1 MELQTQDTN
10 SLSLFDPQHYEVIG
24 KIANLMA
31 STKMTPA
38 TLRGTG
44 SGAQFKPFATDEVQA
59 NCFQVAEQCMRWGI
73 SPFAG
78 AQHASIIHG
87 RLMWEGKLVAAM
99 VAKSVGIRL
108 RYEYEGTGLDRK
120 ITVIGKFPDEVEERT
135 VSGTVKDW
143 KTSQWGTGDFD
154 QRQAYRGS
162 REWARRHAPDAML
175 GILTNDEELKKPD
188 SRNVTPLREEFE
200 DPTKL
205 QAIEEKP
212 VVEEPVKT
220 EEPKKEA
227 PPINEVECV
236 ISDYTL
242 DEEAGLHIVTL
253 TTGENTIEA
262 KTSDTKIGGLCDFNK
277 GGNVIAGLQQTRN
290 GVKLTSIEIV

>member
-1 MELQTQDTN
+1 MNEIQTQQQETN
-10 SLSLFDPQHYEVIG
+10 LSLFDPAHYSTIAE
-24 KIANLMA
+24 IANIMA

-38 TLRGTG
+38 TLRGSG
-44 SGAQFKPFATDEVQA
+44 SGAQFKPFEIEEVKA
-59 NCFQVAEQCMRWGI
+59 NCFMVTEQCMRWGI

-99 VAKSVGIRL
+99 VAKSVGVRL

-135 VSGTVKDW
+135 ITGTVKDW

-175 GILTNDEELKKPD
+175 GILTNDEELKKPA
-188 SRNVTPLREEFE
+188 SRDVTPLREDFI

-205 QAIEEKP
+205 QELPAQKEEVTAK
-212 VVEEPVKT
+212 
-220 EEPKKEA
+220 EPKRDV
-227 PPINEVECV
+227 PPINEVECT
-236 ISDYTL
+236 IEDYTL

-253 TTGENTIEA
+253 TTGDKTIEA
-262 KTSDTKIGGLCDFNK
+262 KTSDMNIGGLCDFNK
-277 GGNVIAGLQQTRN
+277 GGNVIAGLQQTKN
-290 GVKLTSIEIV
+290 GIKLTSIEIV